1 VFTSLKQFILNL
13 GNIVD
18 FFALKCKT
26 NALKRRA
33 TFWTQKKKKTVYI
46 AKPRHVDSK
55 QQTDY
60 FKGCKYCQTYIKKK
74 KRVKIY
80 STGIILTGNRFK
92 LV

>member
-1 VFTSLKQFILNL
+1 MRS
-13 GNIVD
+13 IVD

-33 TFWTQKKKKTVYI
+33 TFWTQKKKKTVYN

-55 QQTDY
+55 QQTEY